1 MSGSAPTLLERL
13 LKGEISVEEFY
24 RLADQLSDGELKLLS
39 DLIREKHALKQGS
52 PTSFEPRDV
61 PDD

>member
-24 RLADQLSDGELKLLS
+24 QLAEQLSDGELKLLS
-39 DLIREKHALKQGS
+39 ELMREKHAQKQRRPAS
-52 PTSFEPRDV
+52 PNKTR
-61 PDD
+61 PD